1 MFLESFHMKESLV
14 LCLFGP
20 MAMSES
26 GQSINFDQETE
37 TCGQDSKLAQ
47 ETGLRKLNLE
57 TLHQQ
62 RGGR

>member
-1 MFLESFHMKESLV
+1 MKESLV

-37 TCGQDSKLAQ
+37 TCGQDGKLAR

-57 TLHQQ
+57 TLHKQH
-62 RGGR
+62 